1 MVLTKKKEER
11 LKRMP
16 NIETRL
22 RKSKDGKYLI
32 NQTIIT
38 HVRPLDYYEAILNGS
53 LDGDLEVE
61 EIVV

>member
-53 LDGDLEVE
+53 LDGD
-61 EIVV
+61 